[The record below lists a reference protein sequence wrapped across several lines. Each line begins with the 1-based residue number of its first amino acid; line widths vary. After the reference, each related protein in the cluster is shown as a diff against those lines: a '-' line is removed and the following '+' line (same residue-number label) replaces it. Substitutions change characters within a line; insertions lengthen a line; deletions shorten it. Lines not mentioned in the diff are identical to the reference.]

1 MYEDLTLVT
10 AMLQLSIANTAL
22 DSSQEKQ
29 DYDDNSAHT
38 LVVFKDF
45 KTVISLIFPDWAI
58 TGRKIWKKSL
68 LYLSLLVMEQSK
80 G

>member
-29 DYDDNSAHT
+29 DYDDISAHT
-38 LVVFKDF
+38 LVARTSWDCKR
-45 KTVISLIFPDWAI
+45 S
-58 TGRKIWKKSL
+58 
-68 LYLSLLVMEQSK
+68 Q
-80 G
+80 

>member
-38 LVVFKDF
+38 LVAFQD
-45 KTVISLIFPDWAI
+45 S
-58 TGRKIWKKSL
+58 
-68 LYLSLLVMEQSK
+68 MQQSFH
-80 G
+80 